1 MSVPRDPKRPPGHQ
15 DAQGLDRGDQDP
27 LEAATRAT
35 RSLQGLSTELT
46 ARVPQ
51 LLEAMRSVGTG
62 LELHSTLDRICETAA
77 ELADARYAAIGVV
90 DEEGRG
96 LSDFVTYGV
105 SEAEALAIGHRP
117 DGHRGLLGWLIHHP
131 EPLRLAEIS
140 ADPRSAGL
148 PPNHPPMRTFLGVP
162 IRVQG
167 EIFGNLYL
175 TEKHSGGDFNDYDL
189 HMVRVLATEAGIAI
203 GNARLYEAARQRER
217 WIDGSVA
224 VTTALLSG
232 GDADDAL
239 EVVAEQARH
248 LADADAG
255 IVLLPA
261 EEGGLEIVAVSA
273 DNPQVSLGMVVP
285 PESPVVASLLDG
297 EAVFVDDAASDP
309 RAITKLSERYGPSML
324 LPLQSGG
331 RVLGALATPR
341 VLGGRPFTE
350 AERTLAGQFASQAAL
365 ALMMAEAQRD
375 RERLAVYEDRDRI
388 ARDLHDLVIQRL
400 FATGMMLEGAQRK
413 SIVPE
418 VQGGIGKAVDELDV
432 TIQEIRTA
440 IFALQQGPAE
450 APSGLRTRVLREI
463 NMAAVPLGFKP
474 AHRFLGAV
482 DTLVGE
488 LTGKNLIAA
497 LREALSNAFRHAEA
511 SRIEVAVD
519 ATAQLPDGSPGV
531 RLTVAD
537 NGVGIPPGGR
547 RSGLRNLQRR
557 AEALGGSSSYGPGIG
572 DGGGG
577 TTVLWEAPL

>member
-1 MSVPRDPKRPPGHQ
+1 MTAAAS
-15 DAQGLDRGDQDP
+15 DASDP

-77 ELADARYAAIGVV
+77 ELAAARYAAIGVV
-90 DEEGRG
+90 DEEGKG
-96 LSDFVTYGV
+96 LSDFVTFGV
-105 SEAEALAIGHRP
+105 GEDVARRIGRLP
-117 DGHRGLLGWLIHHP
+117 DGHAGLLGALIRDP
-131 EPLRLAEIS
+131 QTIRLADLS
-140 ADPRSAGL
+140 SDPRAAGF
-148 PPNHPPMRTFLGVP
+148 PPGHPPMRTFLGVP

-175 TEKHSGGDFNDYDL
+175 AEKHDGGEFNDYDV

-239 EVVAEQARH
+239 AVVAEQARR

-261 EEGGLEIVAVSA
+261 EEGGLEIVAVSSPRA
-273 DNPQVSLGMVVP
+273 TKSLGVVIP
-285 PESPVVASLLDG
+285 PESAVVERLLEG
-297 EAVFVDDAASDP
+297 EAVFVADVSTDP
-309 RAITKLSERYGPSML
+309 RMTSRLTSAYGPSMM

-341 VLGGRPFTE
+341 VRGARPFTE
-350 AERTLAGQFASQAAL
+350 TERTLATQFASQAAL
-365 ALMMAEAQRD
+365 ALMMADAQRD
-375 RERLAVYEDRDRI
+375 RERLAVFEDRDRI

-400 FATGMMLEGAQRK
+400 FATGMMLESAQRK
-413 SIVPE
+413 SIVPAVRE
-418 VQGGIGKAVDELDV
+418 GVGKAVDELDV

-474 AHRFLGAV
+474 AHRFLGVIDSA
-482 DTLVGE
+482 VGE

-511 SRIEVAVD
+511 SRIEVVVD
-519 ATAQLPDGSPGV
+519 ATVTLPDGSAGV
-531 RLTVAD
+531 RLSVAD
-537 NGVGIPPGGR
+537 DGVGMPEGGR
-547 RSGLRNLQRR
+547 RSGLRNLARR
-557 AEALGGSSSYGPGIG
+557 AESLGGASWCGPGLG
-572 DGGGG
+572 EDGGG
-577 TTVLWEAPL
+577 TTVVWEAPL

>member
-1 MSVPRDPKRPPGHQ
+1 MAEQDPK
-15 DAQGLDRGDQDP
+15 DS
-27 LEAATRAT
+27 LEAATQAT
-35 RSLQGLSTELT
+35 RGLQGLSAELA

-77 ELADARYAAIGVV
+77 ELAHAAYAAIGVA
-90 DEEGRG
+90 DEGGKG
-96 LSDFVTYGV
+96 LSDFLTHGV
-105 SEAEALAIGHRP
+105 STEVEAAIGHRP
-117 DGHRGLLGWLIHHP
+117 DGHRGLLGALLHDP
-131 EPLRLAEIS
+131 APVKLADLT
-140 ADPRSAGL
+140 ADPRFAGF
-148 PPNHPPMRTFLGVP
+148 PPGHPPMRTFLGVP

-175 TEKHSGGDFNDYDL
+175 AEKDGGGEFTDYDL

-239 EVVAEQARH
+239 AVVAEQARH
-248 LADADAG
+248 LAASAAG

-261 EEGGLEIVAVSA
+261 EGGGLEVVAVSA
-273 DNPQVSLGMVVP
+273 DEPSAPLGVIIGQ
-285 PESPVVASLLDG
+285 ESPVVAKLLAG
-297 EAVFVDDAASDP
+297 EAVFTDDAATDF
-309 RAITKLSERYGPSML
+309 RMITRLAHRFGPSML
-324 LPLQSGG
+324 LPLHSGG

-341 VLGGRPFTE
+341 ARGDRPFTE
-350 AERTLAGQFASQAAL
+350 TERTLATQFAAQAAL

-400 FATGMMLEGAQRK
+400 FATGMMLESAQRR
-413 SIVPE
+413 SAVPE
-418 VQGGIGKAVDELDV
+418 VQTGVGRAVDELDV

-440 IFALQQGPAE
+440 IFALQQEPAE
-450 APSGLRTRVLREI
+450 APAGLRTRVLREI

-474 AHRFLGAV
+474 AHRFLGPV
-482 DTLVGE
+482 DSLVGE

-497 LREALSNAFRHAEA
+497 LREALSNAFRHAGA
-511 SRIEVAVD
+511 SRIDVVVD
-519 ATAQLPDGSPGV
+519 ATATLPDGRDGV
-531 RLTVAD
+531 RLSVAD
-537 NGVGIPPGGR
+537 DGVGIPEGGR
-547 RSGLRNLQRR
+547 RSGLRNLARR
-557 AEALGGSSSYGPGIG
+557 AESLGGASWFGPGIA

-577 TTVLWEAPL
+577 TTVVWEAPL